1 MPNYYDKITQ
11 PLIPKGAIQ
20 GLQGAMDP
28 GGSDPQGGI
37 MDAIKAVP
45 DVASGL
51 WNHPRE
57 TLGGMGAG
65 VLEGARQQST
75 PVNIAAMIPAGRLVK
90 GAQGLM
96 GAAREAPAAL
106 EGLEIAAQRVHPKF
120 YDPEAEYA
128 QFLKNS
134 AKEHVEEAAKLR
146 GTPADTAHSPAAQAL
161 ERLRV
166 GGGDELSALD
176 RHQNNTYDSIMKQ
189 ARPTVTTP
197 NLANRSVKDL
207 MNPQAVGTMDKMFEE
222 ANPVFRDMQAKGM
235 FNRGR

>member
-1 MPNYYDKITQ
+1 MPNYFDKLNQ
-11 PLIPKGAIQ
+11 PLVPQGAIE
-20 GLQGAMDP
+20 GAQNAIDP
-28 GGSDPQGGI
+28 RDS
-37 MDAIKAVP
+37 
-45 DVASGL
+45 ASSNVWGQRL
-51 WNHPRE
+51 R
-57 TLGGMGAG
+57 GFGAG
-65 VLEGARQQST
+65 ALEGLRQQTT
-75 PVNIAAMIPAGRLVK
+75 PLNLAAMIPAGRLVK

-134 AKEHVEEAAKLR
+134 AKDDVEAAAKLR

-161 ERLRV
+161 EHPRV

-176 RHQNNTYDSIMKQ
+176 QHQNNTYDSIMKQ

-222 ANPVFRDMQAKGM
+222 ANPVFKQMQAKGM
-235 FNRGR
+235 FNRGK